1 MMPRLY
7 TVLVLYCYI
16 YVWDV
21 DDAASIYCTG
31 TVLLYICVGVFMS
44 VLLCICNI
52 DGQDLLVCLVRL
64 QTDNF
69 RLFLRKQMDQRQISV
84 HTISKQ

>member
-1 MMPRLY
+1 VTMDYCILRRLV
-7 TVLVLYCYI
+7 THTFSV
-16 YVWDV
+16 DV

-52 DGQDLLVCLVRL
+52 DGQDVLVCLVHL

-69 RLFLRKQMDQRQISV
+69 RLFLCKQMDKRKISV
-84 HTISKQ
+84 HTMSKQ